1 MSEEVPESK
10 KTQLAYAIA
19 QGKSVVAW
27 ARQNDVPTS
36 TAYFW
41 AGQPEV
47 RRVVDSWRRRWL
59 DRALGRMAGR
69 AGAAVDGIS
78 KLAKGAESESVKLRA
93 WRALLSDQI
102 AVSKYTG
109 WEGRLAELE
118 DKMTSQSQGPNFQ
131 RGPLPVGTSAPSA
144 QVPNAD

>member
-10 KTQLAYAIA
+10 KTQLAYVIA
-19 QGKSVVAW
+19 QGKSVPVW
-27 ARQNDVPTS
+27 ARQNDVPVS

-47 RRVVDSWRRRWL
+47 RRVVETWRRWSI
-59 DRALGRMAGR
+59 DRALGRMASR
-69 AGAAVDGIS
+69 APAAVDGIS
-78 KLAKGAESESVKLRA
+78 KLAEGAECESVRLKA

-118 DKMTSQSQGPNFQ
+118 EKATPQSQGPKFQ
-131 RGPLPVGTSAPSA
+131 RGPLPVGTSP
-144 QVPNAD
+144 